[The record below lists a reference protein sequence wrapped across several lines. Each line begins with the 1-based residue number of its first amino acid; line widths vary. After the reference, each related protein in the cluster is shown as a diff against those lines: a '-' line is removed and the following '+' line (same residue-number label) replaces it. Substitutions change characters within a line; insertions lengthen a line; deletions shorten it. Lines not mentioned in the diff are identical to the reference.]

1 MTIAR
6 INTIAT
12 IFFSVVILSC
22 NNPKSPAETNENPE
36 IVRKTESILP
46 ASKCDKIIQEYDD
59 LVARSMQVITD
70 HLEGK
75 EVDQTEQQRLMTE
88 SKALAEKINK
98 LGVEGLG
105 GQQCYD
111 EFSAIQEKWAK
122 KGMEIQEKAI
132 QKAQEAMKEFG
143 N

>member
-1 MTIAR
+1 
-6 INTIAT
+6 
-12 IFFSVVILSC
+12 
-22 NNPKSPAETNENPE
+22 
-36 IVRKTESILP
+36 
-46 ASKCDKIIQEYDD
+46 
-59 LVARSMQVITD
+59 MQVITD

>member
-1 MTIAR
+1 MTITR

-22 NNPKSPAETNENPE
+22 NSPKSPTENSDIPE

-46 ASKCDKIIQEYDD
+46 SSKCDKIIQEYDD

-70 HLEGK
+70 HLDGK
-75 EVDQTEQQRLMTE
+75 EVDQAEQQRLMTE

-132 QKAQEAMKEFG
+132 QKAQEAMKDFG

>member
-1 MTIAR
+1 MTSI
-6 INTIAT
+6 IPFKTIT
-12 IFFSVVILSC
+12 TLIFSVVLLSC
-22 NNPKSPAETNENPE
+22 NNQKQPSTTSENPE

-70 HLEGK
+70 HLDGK
-75 EVDQTEQQRLMTE
+75 EVDQAEQQRLMTE

-111 EFSAIQEKWAK
+111 EFSAKFRKNGRK
-122 KGMEIQEKAI
+122 KEWKF
-132 QKAQEAMKEFG
+132 KKKRCKKHRKR
-143 N
+143 